1 MESLFWSF
9 QAVTQVAILVLV
21 AHEKKFGAV
30 YHPVSLRIYWGV
42 SMILV
47 ALFAAAG
54 ITRLVTVGK
63 NMDPEMRIDDIFSI
77 ASLPVYAF
85 LFVAAIRG
93 SSGIKVVKEYQVCG
107 ESRTVVTDSTDDVD
121 PNISD
126 YVRASF
132 FSTLSW
138 YWLNPVISK
147 GYEAPLK
154 VEDVPTL
161 PLELR
166 AEVLTEFLEKKW
178 PKPGEDMKHAV
189 KSTLL
194 RCFWPDLLSTGSL
207 SLLKLLVQYA
217 GPLLIQSFTDFAKG
231 GRKDLSEGF
240 FLVFILMLS
249 KTIEVISAHHFN
261 FQAQQL
267 GMRMRAAL
275 VGALFKKGLKLS
287 CSSRQDHGVGQIVNY
302 MGVDTQQVSD
312 VMPQLH
318 SIWMMPLQ
326 VGISFVLLYG
336 YLGLSTLV
344 SGCAILAVMLLT
356 IWVTF
361 KNGSYQFNL
370 SINRDLRMKTTTE
383 ALNNMRVIKFQA
395 WEEHFQNRITQFRGT
410 EYTWLRKFTYL
421 SSSNLIM
428 LWSIPVLI
436 SALTFAA
443 AIISDVN
450 FTAGSVFTIITIL
463 RLLQEPI
470 RTFPQA
476 LISISQGFVS
486 LNRMEHF
493 MASKEL
499 DLKSVERGEGC
510 DGKTAVEV
518 KDGVFSWEEE
528 GEVSLKGIN
537 FKVKKGELAAIVGT
551 VGSGKS
557 SLLAAVLGEL
567 EKLSGKV
574 FIYLLF
580 LPLDKLDFYYL
591 FVISAN

>member
-1 MESLFWSF
+1 MESLYRLF

-30 YHPVSLRIYWGV
+30 YHPVSLRIYWFV

-85 LFVAAIRG
+85 LFVVGIRG
-93 SSGIKVVKEYQVCG
+93 SSGIKVVKEFQVCG
-107 ESRTVVTDSTDDVD
+107 DSRTFSTDDVD
-121 PNISD
+121 SSISA
-126 YVRASF
+126 YSRASF
-132 FSTLSW
+132 FSRLSW
-138 YWLNPVISK
+138 YWLNPLMAK
-147 GYEAPLK
+147 GYEAPLQL
-154 VEDVPTL
+154 EDVPTL

-166 AEVLTEFLEKKW
+166 AEVLTEFVEKKW
-178 PKPGEDMKHAV
+178 PKPGEDLKHAV
-189 KSTLL
+189 KTTLL
-194 RCFWPDLLSTGSL
+194 KCFWPDLLITGLL

-217 GPLLIQSFTDFAKG
+217 GPLLIQSFIDFAKG
-231 GRKDLSEGF
+231 GRQDLSEGF
-240 FLVFILMLS
+240 FLVFILILS
-249 KTIEVISAHHFN
+249 KTIEVICAHHFN

-275 VGALFKKGLKLS
+275 IGALFKKGLNLS

-312 VMPQLH
+312 VMPQVH
-318 SIWMMPLQ
+318 AIWMMPLQ
-326 VGISFVLLYG
+326 VGISFVLLYS

-344 SGCAILAVMLLT
+344 SGFAIVAVLVLSVW
-356 IWVTF
+356 ITF

-370 SINRDLRMKTTTE
+370 SVNRDLRMKTTTE

-395 WEEHFQNRITQFRGT
+395 WEEHFENRISNFRGM
-410 EYTWLRKFTYL
+410 EFKWLSKFTYL
-421 SSSNLIM
+421 STYNLIT
-428 LWSIPVLI
+428 LGSIPALI
-436 SALTFAA
+436 SALTFAVA
-443 AIISDVN
+443 VMSDAS
-450 FTAGSVFTIITIL
+450 FTASSVFTILTIL
-463 RLLQEPI
+463 RILQEPI

-476 LISISQGFVS
+476 LISITQGFVS
-486 LNRMEHF
+486 LNRLDHF

-499 DLKSVERGEGC
+499 NLKCVEREEGC

-528 GEVSLKGIN
+528 GEVALKGVN
-537 FKVKKGELAAIVGT
+537 FKIKKGELAAIVGT

-567 EKLSGKV
+567 QKLSGKV
-574 FIYLLF
+574 FICFFSLWTSWIFITYF
-580 LPLDKLDFYYL
+580 
-591 FVISAN
+591 